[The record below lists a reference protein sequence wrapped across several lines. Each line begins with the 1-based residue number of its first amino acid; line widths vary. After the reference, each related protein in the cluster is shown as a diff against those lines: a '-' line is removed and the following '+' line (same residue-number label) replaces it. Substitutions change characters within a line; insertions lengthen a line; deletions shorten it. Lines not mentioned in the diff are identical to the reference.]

1 MPLPTALP
9 LKPLNT
15 IVITVNWLLN
25 ITFCRRFFT
34 VLLLFLSRLCE
45 EYREISAENRVL
57 PPAPNFSDI
66 KRANG
71 TATAGMTVPFSVV
84 YKVFAVKQVALKPRR
99 RSKKSSYL

>member
-1 MPLPTALP
+1 LPTALP

-45 EYREISAENRVL
+45 EHREISAENRVF
-57 PPAPNFSDI
+57 AACAEFFRYKKGKRYGNGWYDRAVFS
-66 KRANG
+66 
-71 TATAGMTVPFSVV
+71 S
-84 YKVFAVKQVALKPRR
+84 L
-99 RSKKSSYL
+99 